1 MSGSYVFLLHLIG
14 FSFVSALIIAGW
26 ILNARLIAEQDPALK
41 LYLGRIMKGLGLL
54 SPIAAAILL
63 ITGIGNIYNLYG
75 DTGIEWYTQGWLVV
89 KIILFGILMV
99 NGMLF
104 GPALSKKRMKIVQ
117 STLEEGE
124 TEERSNTLAQL
135 NAQIRW
141 FYVVQAVLLLGV
153 LFFSAFGT
161 SKHPGYF

>member
-1 MSGSYVFLLHLIG
+1 MSGSYIFLLHLIG
-14 FSFVSALIIAGW
+14 FSVVSALIIAGW
-26 ILNARLIAEQDPALK
+26 VLNSRLIAEQDPALK
-41 LYLGRIMKGLGLL
+41 LYLGRIMRGLGLL
-54 SPIAAAILL
+54 SPIGAAILL

-75 DTGIEWYTQGWLVV
+75 DTGVEWYTQGWLVV
-89 KIILFGILMV
+89 KIILFGILVV
-99 NGMLF
+99 NGILF

-117 STLEEGE
+117 ATLEEGE
-124 TEERSNTLAQL
+124 TEETSATLRQL
-135 NAQIRW
+135 NSQIRW

>member
-26 ILNARLIAEQDPALK
+26 ILNGRLIAEQDPALK
-41 LYLGRIMKGLGLL
+41 LYLGRIIKGLGLL

-89 KIILFGILMV
+89 KIILFGILVV

>member
-26 ILNARLIAEQDPALK
+26 ILNGRLIAEQDPALK
-41 LYLGRIMKGLGLL
+41 LYLGRIIKGLGLL

-89 KIILFGILMV
+89 KIILFGILVV

-117 STLEEGE
+117 SMLEEGE

>member
-26 ILNARLIAEQDPALK
+26 ILNGRLIAEQDPALK
-41 LYLGRIMKGLGLL
+41 LYLGRIIKGLGLL

-89 KIILFGILMV
+89 KIILFGILVV

-124 TEERSNTLAQL
+124 TEERSNTLGQL
-135 NAQIRW
+135 NSQIRW